1 MRDLWKFRDFRCML
15 LEEVKDPFDSDDYL
29 YEVKFDGVR
38 CICFANNSSVSLISR
53 NGKDISFLFPELKK
67 ISELVNENVIFDGE
81 IVSLDNGKPSF
92 SKLSNRLHLKNE
104 KDIINFSEDNPVG
117 YVVFDIL
124 YENGNLIDKSLVER
138 KDILN
143 KYFENEV
150 FVKSAVFNSG
160 VKLFNEIKKLGLE
173 GIVAKLKMGKYHINS
188 RTSDFIKIKNVKEK
202 NFYVC
207 GYIDKPLNFVFSL
220 LLCEKVNG
228 KLKYVGKVNVSKKSS
243 IYSKVLKESKVT
255 CDFIQIKD
263 AVYIKPKLRCKVEFL
278 EKTKNGHLRHP
289 VFKGEVK

>member
-1 MRDLWKFRDFRCML
+1 M
-15 LEEVKDPFDSDDYL
+15 
-29 YEVKFDGVR
+29 
-38 CICFANNSSVSLISR
+38 
-53 NGKDISFLFPELKK
+53 FPELKK
-67 ISELVNENVIFDGE
+67 ISELVSKNVIFDGE

-104 KDIINFSEDNPVG
+104 KDIINSSEDNPVG

-138 KDILN
+138 KDILY

-188 RTSDFIKIKNVKEK
+188 RTSDFIKVKNVKEK
-202 NFYVC
+202 KFYVC

-243 IYSKVLKESKVT
+243 IYSKVLKESKVK